1 MPWKRFQDKAW
12 GYQIRIDRNQRTD
25 SGEARQR
32 KEREGRRDGGPETGL
47 GLGEIFESC
56 FLTASFPVVEHWPS
70 VEASALFSF

>member
-32 KEREGRRDGGPETGL
+32 KEREGRRDGGLETRL
-47 GLGEIFESC
+47 GLGEILESC
-56 FLTASFPVVEHWPS
+56 FLIASGGTLAFRG
-70 VEASALFSF
+70 SFRQQEMN